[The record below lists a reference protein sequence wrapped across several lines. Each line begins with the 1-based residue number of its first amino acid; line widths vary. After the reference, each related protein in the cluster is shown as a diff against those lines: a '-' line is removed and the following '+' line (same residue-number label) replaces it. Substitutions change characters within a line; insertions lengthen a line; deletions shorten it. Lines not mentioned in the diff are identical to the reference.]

1 MASLHWFP
9 SRYEDSTFHR
19 LIIQFF
25 LDRSGH
31 ATAWMASSATADLA
45 VVLAID
51 AGTTSIRAAFVSA
64 SAAADHGG
72 AVVLASHS
80 VPITTTC
87 SANGFAEQSPLEW
100 SVALKAAIK
109 HAASALPPPY
119 SATDVKAVSLVATT
133 CTLVAVGKDMQ
144 PVRDALLWSDVRA
157 AAQAELIF
165 NTHHPH
171 ITAVT
176 RSGWSTHAL
185 CAATV
190 HRECAPGR

>member
-1 MASLHWFP
+1 
-9 SRYEDSTFHR
+9 
-19 LIIQFF
+19 
-25 LDRSGH
+25 
-31 ATAWMASSATADLA
+31 MASSATADLA

-64 SAAADHGG
+64 DHGG
-72 AVVLASHS
+72 VVASHS

-109 HAASALPPPY
+109 HAASALPQPY

-144 PVRDALLWSDVRA
+144 PVRAALLWSDVRA
-157 AAQAELIF
+157 SAQAELIF

-171 ITAVT
+171 VTAVT
-176 RSGWSTHAL
+176 RSGTVRSSNAL

-190 HRECAPGR
+190 HRECARGH